1 MADLKLIA
9 LDADDL
15 AVISAHLQD
24 AVLQVGDIAYLPK
37 DKRFAAITNRFD
49 WFNAL
54 QDGKSEKAEF
64 ARRRTAL
71 RFERVLSAQ
80 VQGIHGV
87 TANATDLAGNTSSNS
102 SALSVTIDTAAPT
115 ISSPGN
121 QSFDIVS
128 TAGTIVNFTQATASD
143 NFTPSPVVVHV
154 PWRSLEQLAGKVRGG
169 SAALAEDPD
178 QDHGTHWRT
187 LGRLDDDELKTIWE
201 RLLEG
206 EGDERLAWSPK
217 GPFRVERALQRTTWD
232 G

>member
-37 DKRFAAITNRFD
+37 NKRFAAITNRFD

-80 VQGIHGV
+80 VQGI
-87 TANATDLAGNTSSNS
+87 DLKNKSTV
-102 SALSVTIDTAAPT
+102 LSLLAIGFEPADAPE
-115 ISSPGN
+115 G
-121 QSFDIVS
+121 DIILLFSEGRAMRLRVECIE
-128 TAGTIVNFTQATASD
+128 AELQDLGAIWQATSRPQHPD
-143 NFTPSPVVVHV
+143 
-154 PWRSLEQLAGKVRGG
+154 
-169 SAALAEDPD
+169 DPA
-178 QDHGTHWRT
+178 
-187 LGRLDDDELKTIWE
+187 KT
-201 RLLEG
+201 
-206 EGDERLAWSPK
+206 
-217 GPFRVERALQRTTWD
+217 
-232 G
+232 